1 MIFFNQIHRTPT
13 MTVRQLPWLVLLS
26 ILLSPFAHSEVY
38 RWKDSNGVIHFTDK
52 PVSQSQ
58 AVKTASRS
66 LTAEEWLQA
75 IQGSWKR
82 TGSTPTQ
89 QELALKVLTF
99 FEDIPAEYNFPEK
112 VDETLT
118 ISDTNVTLAGNA
130 YSTNQGVG
138 RESTYHA
145 EGRLSLDEGNA
156 GKEGRFVFQRGRN
169 PYMEDFTLLLLLNL
183 LDRQDLKGTEAIQL
197 KLDGDRLSVTITPP
211 RAIGVSRFT
220 IRYQRLKP

>member
-1 MIFFNQIHRTPT
+1 

-26 ILLSPFAHSEVY
+26 VLLSPFAHGEVY

-58 AVKTASRS
+58 AVKTTTRS
-66 LTAEEWLQA
+66 LSAEEWLQA

-112 VDETLT
+112 VVETLT
-118 ISDTNVTLAGNA
+118 IADTNVILEGTA

-145 EGRLSLDEGNA
+145 EGRLSLDEGS
-156 GKEGRFVFQRGRN
+156 GKEGRFLFQRGRN

-183 LDRQDLKGTEAIQL
+183 LDRQDMKGTEAIQL
-197 KLDGDRLSVTITPP
+197 QLDGDRMSVTITPP
-211 RAIGVSRFT
+211 DSVGVSRFT

>member
-1 MIFFNQIHRTPT
+1 MILFSQIHRTPT
-13 MTVRQLPWLVLLS
+13 MTVQQLSWLVLLS
-26 ILLSPFAHSEVY
+26 VLLSPFAHSEVY
-38 RWKDSNGVIHFTDK
+38 RWKDSKGVIHFTDK

-58 AVKTASRS
+58 TVKTSSRS
-66 LTAEEWLQA
+66 MTAEEWLQA

-118 ISDTNVTLAGNA
+118 ISDANVTLEGTA

-138 RESTYHA
+138 RESIYHA
-145 EGRLSLDEGNA
+145 EGRLSLDEGS
-156 GKEGRFVFQRGRN
+156 GEEGRFMFHRGRN

-183 LDRQDLKGTEAIQL
+183 LNRQDLKGTEAIQL
-197 KLDGDRLSVTITPP
+197 QLDGDRLSVTITPP
-211 RAIGVSRFT
+211 RPIGVSRFT